1 MSRRRGCA
9 RFFAFACPLLLA
21 AAGAAG
27 WGWWQLD
34 RPYRGFAGAETTV
47 DVEPGLGAA
56 AILGRL
62 AGAGVIPNALVA
74 RAYLVYVLHDP
85 PLVAGEYR
93 FQGAATTR
101 QVIAKLVRGEVVTYR
116 VTVVEGQTLRE
127 TAAALAAA
135 GFGAEDALLAA
146 MGDPAPISDLDPDA
160 ADLEGYLFPETYTFA
175 HGVRERDVVA
185 ALVRTFRERYQAKV
199 APLLAGGGD
208 RAEGAAAGP
217 PPRTLREVVT
227 LASIVEK
234 EARLAAERPVI
245 AGVYAN
251 RLARGIALY
260 ADPTVIFARKRAG
273 SWDGNLTRRDFDL
286 DSPYNTYRRPGL
298 PPGPI
303 CSPGL
308 ASLQAAAAPAPVPYL
323 YFVSR
328 NDGSHVFSTTLAEH
342 NRNVER
348 WQKLYWRRV
357 WAEKRRR

>member
-9 RFFAFACPLLLA
+9 RFFSVACLLLLA

-34 RPYRGFAGAETTV
+34 RPYQGFAGEGATV

-85 PLVAGEYR
+85 PLAAGEYR
-93 FQGAATTR
+93 FQGPATAR

-185 ALVRTFRERYQAKV
+185 TLVRTFRERYQAKV
-199 APLLAGGGD
+199 APLLAGG
-208 RAEGAAAGP
+208 AGATPDP

-251 RLARGIALY
+251 RLAKGIALY

-273 SWDGNLTRRDFDL
+273 RWDGNLTRRDFDL

-308 ASLQAAAAPAPVPYL
+308 ASLEAAAAPAPVPYL